1 MAAGPHADEREMMS
15 DLTVEVY
22 RVFDPDEPL
31 PPDKPDLY
39 VDLDDVR
46 GQGAVVKRLAN
57 AIRRSAGATCQLLA
71 GHRGSG
77 KTTELLR
84 LQRELETGS
93 KKKYF
98 TVFCEADQDVD
109 RNDVDFPDVLAAI
122 VRQMAMQLRKRAE
135 IKLKPGY
142 FQDRWDRLKHLF
154 GSEVSFDEI
163 ALEAGMLKVTA
174 AIKSS
179 PEARLEIR
187 KLLEPDTGNWIDA
200 ANDVISVA
208 ALELSKKGYHGLVI
222 IVDDLDK
229 MVVRQHEQ
237 AGCSTAENL
246 FVHRQAQLSA
256 FACHMVYTLPLPLVY
271 SSQAA
276 VLCNLY
282 GRTIPVV
289 PMTKIATRPP
299 ENEPF
304 DPGIEKFRQM
314 IQTRLDSIRAD
325 SKKVFESDAVRDK
338 LIRLSGGQPR
348 ELMILIREAFAKGD
362 LPITS
367 DGVNFAARD
376 LRRSY
381 ARQLTA
387 QLWPILDEVRRSGR
401 IERTA
406 DNDGLVRELLDSRA
420 VLAYVND
427 EAEEWYNLNPIIA
440 DLSKPTAR

>member
-1 MAAGPHADEREMMS
+1 MS
-15 DLTVEVY
+15 DLTEDVY

-39 VDLDDVR
+39 VELDDVR
-46 GQGAVVKRLAN
+46 GQAAVVQRLAN
-57 AIRRSAGATCQLLA
+57 AIRRSDRPTCQLLA

-84 LQRELETGS
+84 LQRELETGP
-93 KKKYF
+93 KKRYF
-98 TVFCEADQDVD
+98 TVFCGADTDVD

-122 VRQMAMQLRKRAE
+122 VRQMAAQLRERAE
-135 IKLKPGY
+135 IMLKPGY
-142 FQDRWDRLKHLF
+142 FRDRWERLKHLF

-163 ALEAGMLKVTA
+163 GLEAGMLKVTA

-179 PEARLEIR
+179 PDARLKIR
-187 KLLEPDTGNWIDA
+187 KLLEPDTGNWIVA

-208 ALELSKKGYHGLVI
+208 ALELRNKGYHGLVI

-229 MVVRQHEQ
+229 MVVRRHEQ
-237 AGCSTAENL
+237 ADCSTAEHL

-256 FACHMVYTLPLPLVY
+256 FACHTLYTLPLPLVY
-271 SSQAA
+271 SSQAP

-282 GRTIPVV
+282 GMNIPVV

-299 ENEPF
+299 ENKPF
-304 DPGIEKFRQM
+304 APGIEKFRQM
-314 IQTRLDSIRAD
+314 IQTRLHSIGAA
-325 SKKVFESDAVRDK
+325 SNKVFTSDAVRDE

-348 ELMILIREAFAKGD
+348 ELMILIRESFAKDD
-362 LPITS
+362 LPITT

-387 QLWPILDEVRRSGR
+387 QLWPILEEVRRSGR

-406 DNDGLVRELLDSRA
+406 DNDALVRELLDSRA

-427 EAEEWYNLNPIIA
+427 EEEEWYNLNPIIA
-440 DLSKPTAR
+440 DLSSPATR